1 MARYKKR
8 YKPARKKIKYKG
20 QAMAS
25 NSEVRFAKQMDRLQY
40 TWMYEPERFDWEP
53 KLKTYTPDF
62 KVCRNNGSY
71 FYVEYKGFL
80 WNEDKVKMK
89 AIKAR
94 YPKLDIRFIF
104 SNASKA
110 VHGAKTRKDGTKQSH
125 AGWAEKHNY
134 PWAEGFIPKEW
145 MKGN

>member
-1 MARYKKR
+1 MTRWRKK
-8 YKPARKKIKYKG
+8 YKPARKKIQYKG
-20 QAMAS
+20 QTMDS
-25 NSEVRFAKQMDRLQY
+25 NSEVRFAKEMDRLKILWVY
-40 TWMYEPERFDWEP
+40 APDRFDWEP
-53 KLKTYTPDF
+53 KVKTYTPDF
-62 KVCRNNGSY
+62 RVYTDNGGH

-80 WNEDKVKMK
+80 WNEDKIKMR
-89 AIKAR
+89 AIKAK

-110 VHGAKTRKDGTKQSH
+110 VHGAKPRKDGTKQSH
-125 AGWAEKHNY
+125 AEWAEKHNY